1 MRDYMEKDRE
11 RTEKNGRY
19 HSKMIEKDR
28 KIISLDEAVAD
39 ANEKSRN
46 RLVDESYVEEVIQKV
61 ELVKKR
67 FRQES

>member
-39 ANEKSRN
+39 ANEKSRK
-46 RLVDESYVEEVIQKV
+46 S
-61 ELVKKR
+61 
-67 FRQES
+67 FRR